1 MNTIMKTL
9 AVRITAIAIAAS
21 ITACSSLYPSNE
33 KEITSE
39 FIGGALKV
47 TYTSNGEFKSLESSA
62 SAQVVGDLPSSRE
75 QAVAIATAKAR
86 RQVAE
91 FIKTEIES
99 ERFYQGISDD
109 TQRLN
114 QENASKD
121 RSVIANIANNLRE
134 EIKQKSSVVLKGTY
148 VAKESFNETA
158 KVITVVVKSSKEDIG
173 ISKSLKKDME

>member
-1 MNTIMKTL
+1 MKNSQKIHSHILLGFIVWIL
-9 AVRITAIAIAAS
+9 AG
-21 ITACSSLYPSNE
+21 CSSLASKQE
-33 KEITSE
+33 DLITSA
-39 FIGGALKV
+39 FVGGALKV

-109 TQRLN
+109 TQQLN
-114 QENASKD
+114 QENTSKD
-121 RSVIANIANNLRE
+121 RSVSANIANNHRE
-134 EIKQKSSVVLKGTY
+134 QIKQKSSGVLKGTY

>member
-1 MNTIMKTL
+1 MKTL
-9 AVRITAIAIAAS
+9 AIRIAAMTMAAVIS
-21 ITACSSLYPSNE
+21 ACSSLYPSNE

-39 FIGGALKV
+39 FIGGSLKV
-47 TYTSNGEFKSLESSA
+47 TYTGIGEFKSLESSA

-86 RQVAE
+86 RQIAE

-99 ERFYQGISDD
+99 ERFYQGIASD
-109 TQRLN
+109 TQALS
-114 QENASKD
+114 QENTSKD
-121 RSVIANIANNLRE
+121 KNISVSIANNVRE
-134 EIKQKSSVVLKGTY
+134 QIKQKSSVILKGTY

-173 ISKSLKKDME
+173 SSKGLKRAME